1 MIKSKIKSMMQY
13 LSKSEMM
20 IADFIMDL
28 HTDPRTLTSS
38 MLAQQL
44 NIAQSTVI
52 RFTQKLGYPSFRE
65 FLVDLNAGYS
75 REVPFEEEVVA
86 DENTKDTNLRVLAQ
100 YYDVLNITHRY
111 NPPVEFDKSVAL
123 IRKARKIV
131 LFGIGNSAIFCE
143 YLGNQLTKLGYLA
156 TSFRDTHTF
165 LVAASMLDKN
175 DLLILVSESG
185 ETKEILD
192 AVAMAKHNQVP
203 ILAVTGKAKSTLQ
216 ANAEAILTTIVFE
229 TDTRLNLLTVR
240 VSQLMVIDL
249 LYINLFKADFK
260 VNFDKVQ
267 RSDSLLRKQLKAE

>member
-28 HTDPRTLTSS
+28 HADPRTLTSS
-38 MLAQQL
+38 MLAEQL
-44 NIAQSTVI
+44 NVAQSTVI

-65 FLVDLNAGYS
+65 FLVDLNSDYS
-75 REVPFEEEVVA
+75 RDVPFEEEVVA
-86 DENTKDTNLRVLAQ
+86 DENTEDTNLRMLAQ

-111 NPPVEFDKSVAL
+111 NPAAEFDKSVAL

-131 LFGIGNSAIFCE
+131 LFGVGNSSIFCE
-143 YLGNQLTKLGYLA
+143 YLGNQLNKLGFLA
-156 TSFRDTHTF
+156 TSYRDTHTF
-165 LVAASMLDKN
+165 LVAASMLDKS

-192 AVAMAKHNQVP
+192 AVTMAKHNQVP
-203 ILAVTGKAKSTLQ
+203 ILAITGKAKSTLQ
-216 ANAEAILTTIVFE
+216 QAADAVLTTIVFE

-249 LYINLFKADFK
+249 LYINLFKSDFK
-260 VNFDKVQ
+260 VNFEKVQ
-267 RSDSLLRKQLKAE
+267 NSDSLLRKQLKSE

>member
-131 LFGIGNSAIFCE
+131 LFGVGNSAIFCE

>member
-216 ANAEAILTTIVFE
+216 TNAEAILTTIVFE

>member
-20 IADFIMDL
+20 IADFIMDM

-65 FLVDLNAGYS
+65 FLVDLNAGFS

-216 ANAEAILTTIVFE
+216 TNAEAILTTIVFE

>member
-20 IADFIMDL
+20 IADFIMDM

-65 FLVDLNAGYS
+65 FLVDLNAGFS